1 MKSIFLLGIFISVN
15 SLASTDCYLYEVKGV
30 ARIKGSDLELVVN
43 EKTMSE
49 MRFGMKI
56 SDTAKFGPYLDSTT
70 KGEYV
75 FKGKPVSKSVIQE
88 IKSLKRSTPDPL
100 NHQNHSYIKEL
111 KAIECPK

>member
-1 MKSIFLLGIFISVN
+1 M
-15 SLASTDCYLYEVKGV
+15 

-43 EKTMSE
+43 EKSMSE

-56 SDTAKFGPYLDSTT
+56 ADTAKFGSYLDTTT

-75 FKGKPVSKSVIQE
+75 FKGKPVSKSVILE
-88 IKSLKRSTPDPL
+88 IKNLERSTPDPL

-111 KAIECPK
+111 KAVECPK